1 MKLVEK
7 EKKYGIKIR
16 NLRVSKNM
24 SQEELAKFLGYA
36 GRSMISK
43 LENDERDFYFNTAEQ
58 LSKIFKVDISYFVDN
73 NPTQN
78 RINTMFI
85 TPPPKV
91 EIEDDVKAKIDV
103 IIAVYEQ
110 CFGVLTNEK
119 KSILNYVIFS
129 FYDAQKV

>member
-1 MKLVEK
+1 MKKNEK
-7 EKKYGIKIR
+7 SKNYGLAIK
-16 NLRVSKNM
+16 NLRLSKNM
-24 SQEELAKFLGYA
+24 SQEELAFALGYSD
-36 GRSMISK
+36 RSAISIIESGK
-43 LENDERDFYFNTAEQ
+43 RFITFDTLEK

-73 NPTQN
+73 NHTQN

-103 IIAVYEQ
+103 ITAVYEQ

-129 FYDAQKV
+129 FYDAQK